1 MSDVIM
7 EVNGN
12 KADIK
17 LFDNK
22 IKISRRK
29 RGGLLGGIPQERVI
43 MLKDI
48 SNVNFTP
55 VLRFRTVYGFIQF
68 VIKGAQNREY
78 SGNPREYSIVDS
90 DENVVTFGYKEMPL
104 FEELRDAVEEQLS
117 SFKDTTSGNVIMTQT
132 SNMDELEKLA
142 GLLDKG
148 IITKEE
154 FEAKK
159 KQLLGL

>member
-1 MSDVIM
+1 MSDIIM
-7 EVNGN
+7 EINS
-12 KADIK
+12 KMADIT
-17 LFDNK
+17 LYDNK
-22 IKISRRK
+22 IKISSRK
-29 RGGLLGGIPQERVI
+29 RGGILGGIPQERVL

-68 VIKGAQNREY
+68 VIKGAENRQY
-78 SGNPREYSIVDS
+78 SGDPREYSKVAS
-90 DENVVTFGYKEMPL
+90 DENVVTFGYKEMPV
-104 FEELRDAVEEQLS
+104 FEKLRDVVEEQLS
-117 SFKDTTSGNVIMTQT
+117 LLKETYVGNVIMTQS

-142 GLLDKG
+142 RLRDKG
-148 IITKEE
+148 IISEEE